1 MICDDDDDDGDD
13 DYGHHDRD
21 DDDDGDDDR
30 DDDDDDDHDDGD
42 DDDDDAKCVFT
53 GITLHSK
60 IPHIYPTNLSICH
73 SRFPRF
79 EFPNGSMQFPGCART
94 VPPAG
99 LTAEA

>member
-1 MICDDDDDDGDD
+1 MICDDDDDDDDGDD
-13 DYGHHDRD
+13 DDGHHDRD

-30 DDDDDDDHDDGD
+30 DDDDDDHDDGD

-60 IPHIYPTNLSICH
+60 FPHIYPTNLSICH

-79 EFPNGSMQFPGCART
+79 EFPNGSMQFPGCA
-94 VPPAG
+94 
-99 LTAEA
+99 

>member
-1 MICDDDDDDGDD
+1 MIIMMVLIMVMMMMMVMICD
-13 DYGHHDRD
+13 
-21 DDDDGDDDR
+21 
-30 DDDDDDDHDDGD
+30 DDGD